1 MLGLNINVGDHQL
14 NGILNGALDTVGAG
28 LSSGQ
33 SVGQSLG
40 NVASGLVSPYASI
53 LGVVG
58 LGGAFQKTFGSVLA
72 NGFDLSCWGASQQPS
87 KVKGILEQYYNPYFN
102 GLLSDVQNGDIQ
114 SINRFIKDVYVTHFC
129 AVAVQTATKWSKCSA
144 KGLAL
149 YLTYMNPLKAKAD
162 ELIQEFVTNGAK
174 KTTQSVTSNF
184 KINGH
189 TVFGGEN
196 KTVSIPVL
204 NASTI
209 KTAPVIA
216 PMIATVPKI
225 PVQLS
230 DLTGGGLTIW
240 KDVQNIQQPLTK
252 NPSFDY
258 DGGELDNVNANKK
271 SPKKDDSFPW
281 WVLLLGL
288 GMM

>member
-1 MLGLNINVGDHQL
+1 MLGLNLNV
-14 NGILNGALDTVGAG
+14 AT
-28 LSSGQ
+28 SSSTFNSIANSAISGVVDGGQ
-33 SVGQSLG
+33 GVGQSLG
-40 NVASGLVSPYASI
+40 SVASGLISPYASI

-87 KVKGILEQYYNPYFN
+87 KVKGILEQFYNPYFN

-114 SINRFIKDVYVTHFC
+114 SINRFIKDVYITHFC

-162 ELIQEFVTNGAK
+162 ELVQEFVTNGAK

-209 KTAPVIA
+209 KTAPVIT

-225 PVQLS
+225 PVNLS
-230 DLTGGGLTIW
+230 DLGISN
-240 KDVQNIQQPLTK
+240 VQQTLANIQEPLTK

-258 DGGELDNVNANKK
+258 DGGELENVNVKN

>member
-1 MLGLNINVGDHQL
+1 MLGLNLNVATGSSTFNSIANSAISGVLDGGQ
-14 NGILNGALDTVGAG
+14 GI
-28 LSSGQ
+28 
-33 SVGQSLG
+33 GQSLG
-40 NVASGLVSPYASI
+40 NVASGLISPYASI

-87 KVKGILEQYYNPYFN
+87 KVKGILEQFYNPYFN

-114 SINRFIKDVYVTHFC
+114 SINRFIKDVYVAHFC

-162 ELIQEFVTNGAK
+162 ELIQEFVNNGAK
-174 KTTQSVTSNF
+174 KTSQSVTSNF

-209 KTAPVIA
+209 KTAPVIT
-216 PMIATVPKI
+216 PMIVTVPKI
-225 PVQLS
+225 PVNLS
-230 DLTGGGLTIW
+230 DLGISN
-240 KDVQNIQQPLTK
+240 VQQTLANIQEPLTK

-258 DGGELDNVNANKK
+258 DGGELQNVNVKN

-281 WVLLLGL
+281 WVLVLGL
-288 GMM
+288 GMI

>member
-1 MLGLNINVGDHQL
+1 MLGLNLNVNTSSSVFNNIANDLIG
-14 NGILNGALDTVGAG
+14 GV
-28 LSSGQ
+28 SSGQ
-33 SVGQSLG
+33 NVGQSIG
-40 NVASGLVSPYASI
+40 SVASGLVSPYASI

-87 KVKGILEQYYNPYFN
+87 KVKGILEQFYNPYFN
-102 GLLSDVQNGDIQ
+102 GLLSDVQNGDLQ
-114 SINRFIKDVYVTHFC
+114 SINRFIKDVYIVDFC
-129 AVAVQTATKWSKCSA
+129 ATAVQTATKWSKCSK

-149 YLTYMNPLKAKAD
+149 YLTYMKPLKNKAD
-162 ELIQEFVTNGAK
+162 ELIKEFQNNGAHR
-174 KTTQSVTSNF
+174 TTQNVSSNF

-189 TVFGGEN
+189 VVFGGEN

-204 NASTI
+204 DLSKVKI
-209 KTAPVIA
+209 APVIA

-225 PVQLS
+225 PVNLS
-230 DLTGGGLTIW
+230 DLGTTNVNQILG
-240 KDVQNIQQPLTK
+240 NIQEPLTK

-258 DGGELDNVNANKK
+258 DGGELNNVNVDKK

-288 GMM
+288 GVL